1 MYLQI
6 QGGDEK
12 DENQKK
18 KFKEYRE
25 KQFKAKEDAKKRNE
39 ALEEKR
45 KQEDDVLQNDIN
57 KLRNK
62 IKYLESEIIDLRY
75 ENERDRED
83 IVETVKELTKESK
96 LYNGMLKMILSE
108 NEIKRIVEK
117 SKWNEDNE
125 EWRIQP
131 FSFKEKKLQ
140 LPGIR
145 PHQGK

>member
-1 MYLQI
+1 M
-6 QGGDEK
+6 
-12 DENQKK
+12 
-18 KFKEYRE
+18 
-25 KQFKAKEDAKKRNE
+25 
-39 ALEEKR
+39 
-45 KQEDDVLQNDIN
+45 QNDIN

-117 SKWNEDNE
+117 CKWNEDNE

-145 PHQGK
+145 PHQGKNKL